1 MANVIHAIKEYEKSL
16 TYYKEQ
22 EFIQCFEEMA
32 EDAESN
38 PDAEIRMV
46 DEFNIR
52 SLLYY
57 FPIRDDAPE
66 INKDTEAAAV
76 YVTEQL
82 NALCKDNE
90 KSGFCHGCVA
100 TSVKDLKI
108 FFEFIHDFYPM
119 EMSLY
124 RVLTETL
131 SNDETVTGM
140 IGITHEGETVDEF
153 LMGLYDNSDITTLDK
168 LNTVLHK
175 CGIKP
180 LSDKV
185 AEYARKILTYHG
197 CDETSYYG
205 INGEQIVADLKEA
218 YPDKMEYPYVEV
230 ANAIMSLSKPTFI
243 RRSPYRMVFDMGH
256 TVDVIDFDC
265 FEAAQND
272 AIETLVQ
279 WMCEFTMENHIENN
293 DLTTWTEKQKED
305 WDYMIYDCSVCVSK
319 YDPDTDEYYTCWEP
333 TYKDEE
339 EIGWVPTEEFHK
351 LIFR

>member
-1 MANVIHAIKEYEKSL
+1 MVMANVIHAIKEYEKSL

-175 CGIKP
+175 CGCK
-180 LSDKV
+180 LT
-185 AEYARKILTYHG
+185 AELMLYLPKR
-197 CDETSYYG
+197 SR
-205 INGEQIVADLKEA
+205 
-218 YPDKMEYPYVEV
+218 
-230 ANAIMSLSKPTFI
+230 
-243 RRSPYRMVFDMGH
+243 RRSW
-256 TVDVIDFDC
+256 
-265 FEAAQND
+265 AA
-272 AIETLVQ
+272 A
-279 WMCEFTMENHIENN
+279 
-293 DLTTWTEKQKED
+293 
-305 WDYMIYDCSVCVSK
+305 YSACSSSVSGTK
-319 YDPDTDEYYTCWEP
+319 VGTGVGRSWSSRATK
-333 TYKDEE
+333 T
-339 EIGWVPTEEFHK
+339 
-351 LIFR
+351 R